1 MSTLEFSQL
10 LGNYGEFVGA
20 IAIVVTL
27 IYLAMQL
34 RQNTRA
40 IQSSERAYRSNLE
53 VATNGRF
60 FDFRRDIYS
69 NPELRSIWIR
79 GLFDPDLLTHNEWY
93 SFTQFFVQFLLSIGE
108 QFRIEPDLL
117 VSRREVHT
125 AIFSDLFRY
134 PGGRRA
140 WMGTGYDEEFTAFVN
155 EIYEQTS
162 VCSREELEENASA
175 FWPHRLDEVYDPQ
188 QTI

>member
-60 FDFRRDIYS
+60 FDIRRDIYS

-79 GLFDPDLLTHNEWY
+79 GLLDPNLLKHDEWY
-93 SFTQFFVQFLLSIGE
+93 SFSQYFWSFMLSIGE

-117 VSRREVHT
+117 VDRREVHT
-125 AIFSDLFRY
+125 AMFQDLFRY
-134 PGGRRA
+134 PGARRA
-140 WMGTGYDEEFTAFVN
+140 WTGAGYDQEFTSYVN
-155 EIYEQTS
+155 EIYEKTS
-162 VCSREELEENASA
+162 VCSRAELEENASA
-175 FWPHRLDEVYDPQ
+175 FWPYRLPDEL
-188 QTI
+188 

>member
-10 LGNYGEFVGA
+10 LGNYGEFIGA

-60 FDFRRDIYS
+60 
-69 NPELRSIWIR
+69 L
-79 GLFDPDLLTHNEWY
+79 
-93 SFTQFFVQFLLSIGE
+93 
-108 QFRIEPDLL
+108 
-117 VSRREVHT
+117 
-125 AIFSDLFRY
+125 
-134 PGGRRA
+134 
-140 WMGTGYDEEFTAFVN
+140 
-155 EIYEQTS
+155 
-162 VCSREELEENASA
+162 
-175 FWPHRLDEVYDPQ
+175 
-188 QTI
+188 

>member
-10 LGNYGEFVGA
+10 LGNYGEFIGA

-60 FDFRRDIYS
+60 
-69 NPELRSIWIR
+69 L
-79 GLFDPDLLTHNEWY
+79 
-93 SFTQFFVQFLLSIGE
+93 
-108 QFRIEPDLL
+108 
-117 VSRREVHT
+117 
-125 AIFSDLFRY
+125 
-134 PGGRRA
+134 
-140 WMGTGYDEEFTAFVN
+140 
-155 EIYEQTS
+155 TS
-162 VCSREELEENASA
+162 VETFIQTRNCDPSGLEGCLI
-175 FWPHRLDEVYDPQ
+175 P
-188 QTI
+188 TC